1 MLMTRL
7 LFFSSFCADPLA
19 FPRGAS
25 ITEPLV
31 ATNHSCSLPH
41 APPKKNGLSFL
52 WLNSIPSTWTCIDR
66 DSSGWERHSSRL
78 SCRRRLSRS
87 GLCVCMA
94 AAQICLGDA
103 RKRWWERNVIGKA
116 IEHLS
121 LHQAP
126 CDYDPPP
133 PPPPAPPPHLVSLWG
148 TAVASLSFTLPFTSL
163 FESRSPH
170 WASILSI
177 LGSQPVKW
185 MGGQALCLKV
195 QIKIKK
201 CERLSRGSRR
211 IYVLHF
217 FFYAQKKLQKHNPPT

>member
-25 ITEPLV
+25 ITESLV
-31 ATNHSCSLPH
+31 TTNHSCSLPH
-41 APPKKNGLSFL
+41 APPPKKNGLSFL

-66 DSSGWERHSSRL
+66 DSSGRERHSSRF

-133 PPPPAPPPHLVSLWG
+133 TTSTTTSSTATSSCVSVRHSCSYFVFHPLPPLP
-148 TAVASLSFTLPFTSL
+148 SLSPAHLAEHQYWQF
-163 FESRSPH
+163 
-170 WASILSI
+170 
-177 LGSQPVKW
+177 
-185 MGGQALCLKV
+185 
-195 QIKIKK
+195 
-201 CERLSRGSRR
+201 
-211 IYVLHF
+211 
-217 FFYAQKKLQKHNPPT
+217 